1 MANGIL
7 GTPTALTAT
16 TSTVI
21 YTVPANTFAVVTV
34 NVTNRSASAR
44 NVRLALA
51 AADTPTDAEYI
62 EYDSEIIGNGVLE
75 RSGIVIDADKRIVAY
90 ANSTDVS
97 VMVYGIET
105 PTA

>member
-7 GTPTALTAT
+7 GTPTALTPT
-16 TSTVI
+16 TNAVI

-34 NVTNRSASAR
+34 NVTNRSADAR
-44 NVRLALA
+44 NVRIGLA
-51 AADTPTDAEYI
+51 AADTPTNAEWI
-62 EYDSEIIGNGVLE
+62 EYDSELIGNGVLE
-75 RSGIVIDADKRIVAY
+75 RSGIVLDADKRIVAY
-90 ANSTDVS
+90 ANSTDIS

>member
-16 TSTVI
+16 TNTVI

-34 NVTNRSASAR
+34 NVTNRSADAR
-44 NVRLALA
+44 SIRLALA
-51 AADTPTDAEYI
+51 SADTPTNAEWI
-62 EYDSEIIGNGVLE
+62 EFDSELIGNGVLE
-75 RSGIVIDADKRIVAY
+75 RSGIVINADKRVVAY